1 MNRHPRNTHDS
12 RDFPEE
18 FERQLCRL
26 ADGEMPADE
35 RRQFL
40 RQLDELPG
48 GWRRCALAFLE
59 NQAFSVDFPAAMA
72 TTESVS
78 KAVPPRHSRWLTWSL
93 AVAASWLAMFA
104 LGGIWQG
111 WNRAAST
118 RDTRPVGLP
127 PAVERML
134 VREQWNGETQ
144 RERPNSPTP
153 ESFPR
158 PPRLATDLLPET
170 ELFET
175 ELLPPDILERF
186 RQQGLEPKILDSYL
200 PVQLKDGRRLIIPK
214 YKRERGGP

>member
-1 MNRHPRNTHDS
+1 MNRHPRNAHDS

-18 FERQLCRL
+18 FERQLYRL
-26 ADGEMPADE
+26 ADGELPAEE

-59 NQAFSVDFPAAMA
+59 NQAFNVDFPAAMA
-72 TTESVS
+72 TTESAS

-93 AVAASWLAMFA
+93 AVAASWLAMFT

-111 WNRAAST
+111 WNRST
-118 RDTRPVGLP
+118 GPRDTRPVGLP

-144 RERPNSPTP
+144 RERPSSPTP
-153 ESFPR
+153 ESFAR
-158 PPRLATDLLPET
+158 PPRIATDLLPET

-186 RQQGLEPKILDSYL
+186 RQQGLEPKVLDSYL
-200 PVQLKDGRRLIIPK
+200 PVQLNDGRRLIIPK